1 MYFKLAKQNVKK
13 SFKSYIIYFF
23 TLVFGVAIF
32 YIFNSISSQSIMMNL
47 SEEKKVVFD
56 MVNTVMGYISI
67 FIAFILGFLIVYSNN
82 YLIKRRKKEFGVYLT
97 LGMEKG
103 TLSKIIF
110 IETILIGLIS
120 YFKCCYDR
128 LSLLYGN
135 KNGNFRIRN

>member
-23 TLVFGVAIF
+23 TLVFGVSIF

-67 FIAFILGFLIVYSNN
+67 
-82 YLIKRRKKEFGVYLT
+82 
-97 LGMEKG
+97 
-103 TLSKIIF
+103 SKVWSPSMD
-110 IETILIGLIS
+110 T
-120 YFKCCYDR
+120 
-128 LSLLYGN
+128 
-135 KNGNFRIRN
+135 